1 VWSLKGSELQGGV
14 TGNVEQLDS
23 GQNDTNCL
31 LVSIHDKPMV
41 YAVPLMTNKGGRS
54 VRSVLPGIVKCLASH
69 PSGEFV
75 FAAVENRILTWM
87 ITTGELLSEVDDNLQ
102 SITAMKISKCG
113 SFLVSGSVE
122 GCVRFYLTSDLI
134 RAIDNQTISIKA
146 TLSHNAHSL
155 SVQDLH
161 ITAGRNPRI
170 LSVSM
175 DHSIALY
182 SACSKKILMKVST
195 EHPLTACCMNS
206 GETRVFFG
214 TSKGKICAVDF
225 FAQKKSKPSS
235 IMSVGDEQKN
245 NPDVAIFDQH
255 SDEVCKLDVNFDGS
269 RLASGDRSG
278 GYCIWDTANGQCL
291 VKSTMKG
298 RITTLKFV
306 TPWLGNAGDR
316 AAPKWVMPLQSQVQ
330 SPTVFV
336 KRPERCRHFNSAA
349 TKKFF
354 QDDLDHLIDKHR
366 QVAVASGSGEEPET
380 SPTNKKRKLFTS
392 MDDVIPL
399 VEDGNGLTEQQ
410 EKIKKLEEEVARL
423 VGINNELYDFM
434 AKKEMGN

>member
-1 VWSLKGSELQGGV
+1 
-14 TGNVEQLDS
+14 
-23 GQNDTNCL
+23 
-31 LVSIHDKPMV
+31 
-41 YAVPLMTNKGGRS
+41 
-54 VRSVLPGIVKCLASH
+54 
-69 PSGEFV
+69 
-75 FAAVENRILTWM
+75 
-87 ITTGELLSEVDDNLQ
+87 
-102 SITAMKISKCG
+102 
-113 SFLVSGSVE
+113 
-122 GCVRFYLTSDLI
+122 
-134 RAIDNQTISIKA
+134 
-146 TLSHNAHSL
+146 
-155 SVQDLH
+155 
-161 ITAGRNPRI
+161 
-170 LSVSM
+170 
-175 DHSIALY
+175 
-182 SACSKKILMKVST
+182 
-195 EHPLTACCMNS
+195 
-206 GETRVFFG
+206 
-214 TSKGKICAVDF
+214 
-225 FAQKKSKPSS
+225 
-235 IMSVGDEQKN
+235 MSVGDEQKN

-278 GYCIWDTANGQCL
+278 GYCIWDTVNCQCL

-366 QVAVASGSGEEPET
+366 QSPVASGSGEEPET
-380 SPTNKKRKLFTS
+380 SPTSKKRKLFTS